1 MRVLFSFVGSHDPIT
16 SSLPDGR
23 DIDGPI
29 VTLVKHCPCDRV
41 VLLSTPDMHDRG
53 NALLAMLQE
62 RAPAK
67 EAVNLTCDLSDPTDH
82 LEILGLL
89 RRVLREEPQGA
100 EYFAGVA
107 SGTPAMHACWLLI
120 AASGEFP
127 LKLLQLRPE
136 RFVTAAHPLIT
147 VIDPMHPQFPRVLAR
162 LDHLTEQRPEMPDM
176 VRIQEQAG
184 IVGTHPAL
192 RKTLNKAAR
201 VAEAE
206 DSILILGES
215 GTGKE
220 LLARYIHLCSGRKGE
235 FIPLNCG
242 GLPENLVDSELFGYK
257 KGAFTGAEKD
267 REGLFIT
274 AKGGT
279 LFLDEIGDMP
289 PPLQVKLLRA
299 LQEKK
304 IRPVGSEKE
313 IPVDA
318 RVLAA
323 TNINIKEAIRDK
335 HFREDLYYRIARVE
349 FTLPSLRQRSSDIP
363 ELVAAIMEK
372 SNLVRKKR
380 FTGNALRKLQQYP
393 WPGNIRELELVVT
406 NALRFSDGDVIDA
419 TDIVFR
425 DVSGAPDPFAG
436 LPEPQEGFDL
446 RAYCTEVNRRLKQR
460 ALELTDNNI
469 TRAAALL
476 GISAAALSKDL
487 KRKEES

>member
-1 MRVLFSFVGSHDPIT
+1 MRVLFSFVGGHDPT
-16 SSLPDGR
+16 TESLPDKKS
-23 DIDGPI
+23 IDGP
-29 VTLVKHCPCDRV
+29 VLTLVKHCPCDRV
-41 VLLSTPDMHDRG
+41 VLLSTRDMRDRSE
-53 NALLAMLQE
+53 ALLAMLGE
-62 RAPAK
+62 RAPGLD
-67 EAVNLTCDLSDPTDH
+67 AVNLSCELPDPTDH
-82 LEILGLL
+82 LEILRLL
-89 RRVLREEPQGA
+89 RKALKEESRGGDC
-100 EYFAGVA
+100 FAGVA

-120 AASGEFP
+120 AASGEFS

-136 RFVTAAHPLIT
+136 RFVTAEHPLIT
-147 VIDPMHPQFPRVLAR
+147 VIDPVHPEFPRVLAD
-162 LDHLTEQRPEMPDM
+162 LDRFTTQQTEPPDLEQM
-176 VRIQEQAG
+176 KEQAG
-184 IVGTHPAL
+184 IVGGHHAL
-192 RKTLNKAAR
+192 HKVLNRAAR
-201 VAEAE
+201 AADVE
-206 DSILILGES
+206 DSVLILGES

-220 LLARYIHLCSGRKGE
+220 LLASFIHRCSGRKGE

-242 GLPENLVDSELFGYK
+242 GLPENLVDSELFGHR

-267 REGLFIT
+267 REGLFVK

-335 HFREDLYYRIARVE
+335 RFREDLYYRIARVE
-349 FTLPSLRQRSSDIP
+349 LTLPPLRQRSSDIP
-363 ELVAAIMEK
+363 ELVAAIMER
-372 SNLVRKKR
+372 SNLARKKR
-380 FTGNALRKLQQYP
+380 FTGNALRKLRHHP
-393 WPGNIRELELVVT
+393 WPGNIRELEIVVT
-406 NALRFSDGDVIDA
+406 DALRFAEGDVIDA
-419 TDIVFR
+419 PDIVFR
-425 DVSGAPDPFAG
+425 DVSEDPDPFSG
-436 LPEPQEGFDL
+436 LPEPHEGFDL